1 MKGRLAAVVVGV
13 AVLAGTILASGVSC
27 TSIRTRVWMNE
38 GNKLYKAQR
47 YDEAVEFYKK
57 IIAID
62 PGNWTANYLIAM
74 SYTALYHPG
83 SEHEKDK
90 EYVDKATQTFEKLM
104 GMQAPDKDTED
115 RVRNYYVALLLA
127 ASKTDKVKAYYE
139 GLLAKDPRNTVLMGQ
154 LAEIYAKAG
163 DFDNALKY
171 YQKRAEIEPN
181 NKEFWYTIGVLCWD
195 RVHNLRSTM
204 SEEDNLKTIDT
215 GVAALEKAINLD
227 KQYFDGYVYINLI
240 YREKAL
246 VLSSASKA
254 IEAGE
259 AFDKAEEY
267 KKVAEDLGKKR
278 MAAQAAAKKGA

>member
-1 MKGRLAAVVVGV
+1 MKGRWTAAVLGILIV
-13 AVLAGTILASGVSC
+13 ASSVSC
-27 TSIRTRVWMNE
+27 KTVRTRVWMNE
-38 GNKLYKAQR
+38 GNKLYRAQK

-57 IIAID
+57 IVAID
-62 PGNWTANYLIAM
+62 PQHWTANYLIAM

-90 EYVDKATQTFEKLM
+90 EYADKATQTFEKLM
-104 GMQAPDKDTED
+104 TMHAPDKDTEE

-139 GLLAKDPRNTVLMGQ
+139 GLLAKDPRNTTLMGQ

-163 DFDNALKY
+163 DFDNSLKY
-171 YQKRAEIEPN
+171 YQKRAEIDPK
-181 NKEFWYTIGVLCWD
+181 NKEYWYTIGVLCWD
-195 RVHNLRSTM
+195 RVHNQRSTM
-204 SEEDNLKTIDT
+204 SEEENLKTIDT
-215 GVAALEKAINLD
+215 GVGALEKAINLD
-227 KQYFDGYVYINLI
+227 KEYFDGFVYINLI

-267 KKVAEDLGKKR
+267 KKVAEELGKKR
-278 MAAQAAAKKGA
+278 MAAAAAKKGA

>member
-1 MKGRLAAVVVGV
+1 MKGRLAAALLGVLIVV
-13 AVLAGTILASGVSC
+13 SGASC
-27 TSIRTRVWMNE
+27 TAVKTRVWMNE

-57 IIAID
+57 IVAID

-90 EYVDKATQTFEKLM
+90 EYVENAIKGFEKLM
-104 GMQAPDKDTED
+104 TMQAPDKDTEE

-127 ASKTDKVKAYYE
+127 ANKTDKVKAYYE
-139 GLLAKDPRNTVLMGQ
+139 GLLAKNPRDTKLMGQ
-154 LAEIYAKAG
+154 LAEIYAKDG
-163 DFDNALKY
+163 DFDNSLKY
-171 YQKRAEIEPN
+171 YQKRAEVEPN

-204 SEEDNLKTIDT
+204 SEEENLKTIDT
-215 GVAALEKAINLD
+215 GVAALEKAINMD
-227 KQYFDGYVYINLI
+227 KQYFDAFVYINLI

-254 IEAGE
+254 VEAGE

-267 KKVAEDLGKKR
+267 KKIAEDLGKKR

>member
-1 MKGRLAAVVVGV
+1 MKGRLAAVVLGV
-13 AVLAGTILASGVSC
+13 LIVAGGVSC
-27 TSIRTRVWMNE
+27 TTIRTRVWMNE
-38 GNKLYKAQR
+38 GNKLYKAQK
-47 YDEAVEFYKK
+47 YDEAVKFYEK
-57 IIAID
+57 IVAID
-62 PGNWTANYLIAM
+62 PNNWTANYLIAM

-90 EYVDKATQTFEKLM
+90 EYVESATKSFEKLM
-104 GMQAPDKDTED
+104 TMQAPDKDTEE

-127 ASKTDKVKAYYE
+127 ASKTDKVKTYYE
-139 GLLAKDPRNTVLMGQ
+139 GLLAKDPRNTKLLGQ
-154 LAEIYAKAG
+154 IADIYAKGG
-163 DFDNALKY
+163 DFENSLKY

-181 NKEFWYTIGVLCWD
+181 IKEDWYTIGVLCWD

-204 SEEDNLKTIDT
+204 SEEENLKTIDI

-227 KQYFDGYVYINLI
+227 KQYFEGLVYINLI

-254 IEAGE
+254 VEAGE

-267 KKVAEDLGKKR
+267 RKIAEGIGKKR
-278 MAAQAAAKKGA
+278 MAEQAAAKKGA